1 VNDVNASVSA
11 RRLRLLVKVGLGLLL
26 LSAVI
31 AAFGAGRF
39 MLRRTRVHGAAHPV
53 IAFRDDE
60 ATRARGEHLA
70 RTLGGCAHCHG
81 DDFGGRVMSD
91 EPVFHL
97 VAPNLT
103 RGAGS
108 AVLEHQPG
116 DWARAIVHGVGR
128 SGRSLVVMPSR
139 ELSALADADVAAL
152 VAFMQSVPPVDRDPG
167 RTEVKPLGYVVFGLT
182 GGKVLSAEGYEHPL
196 RLRTAPEPRAN
207 RAYGEYL
214 TAVCRG
220 CHGPDL
226 RGGIVV
232 HPGGPPSADIS
243 PNAMLAWD
251 FPAFE
256 AALRTGVGRGG
267 RPLDESMPWRATRGL
282 TPEELRALWLGL
294 RQD

>member
-1 VNDVNASVSA
+1 VKDISVSVSA
-11 RRLRLLVKVGLGLLL
+11 RKGRLFVKIGLGLLL
-26 LSAVI
+26 LAAAI

-39 MLRRTRVHGAAHPV
+39 TLRRTRIHGAAHPA
-53 IAFRDDE
+53 ITFADDE

-81 DDFGGRVMSD
+81 DDFGGRVMAD

-108 AVLEHQPG
+108 AVLEYTPG
-116 DWARAIVHGVGR
+116 DWARAIVHGVRRTGQ
-128 SGRSLVVMPSR
+128 SLVVMPSR
-139 ELSALADADVAAL
+139 QLSTLADADVAAL
-152 VAFMQSVPPVDRDPG
+152 VAFMRSIPPVARDPG
-167 RTEVKPLGYVVFGLT
+167 RTEVTALGYVVFGLT
-182 GGKVLSAEGYEHPL
+182 GAEVLSAEGYEHPL
-196 RLRTAPEPRAN
+196 RLRPAPEPRAN

-214 TAVCRG
+214 TGVCRG

-226 RGGIVV
+226 RGGKVV
-232 HPGGPPSADIS
+232 HRGGPPSADIS
-243 PNAMLAWD
+243 PQAMAAWD

-256 AALRTGVGRGG
+256 AALRTGVRRDG
-267 RPLDESMPWRATRGL
+267 RPLDESMPWRATRNL

-294 RQD
+294 RQN